1 MASAASE
8 LKNVVE
14 GRLDLAPL
22 PEGVDAR
29 APGMVGSPRFARAID
44 ELYLCR
50 SEVQHGWQ

>member
-50 SEVQHGWQ
+50 SEVQHGSQ